1 MASYNKVMLM
11 GNLVR
16 DPELRVTPSGL
27 AICRCTIACS
37 RTVRSEKIEGG
48 SREETTF
55 VDVESFG
62 KQAETVAKYFT
73 KGRPIFVEGRL
84 RLNEW
89 QTPNGEKRSKLLVV
103 METFVF
109 VGPNNGTAYPDLTET
124 TSPSPPR
131 FFTGF
136 NNKTFTFAIIYFSK
150 ILHQNGTSSSSL
162 ALKGVSASGF
172 DSALS

>member
-27 AICRCTIACS
+27 SICRCTIACS

-62 KQAETVAKYFT
+62 KQAEIVAKHFT
-73 KGRPIFVEGRL
+73 KGKPIFVEGRL

-89 QTPNGEKRSKLLVV
+89 QTPNGEKRSKLQVV

-109 VGPNNGTAYPDLTET
+109 VGSNNSSIQHETKSEPATAFSYDKVET
-124 TSPSPPR
+124 KPEVETP
-131 FFTGF
+131 F
-136 NNKTFTFAIIYFSK
+136 NTNDDEDVPF
-150 ILHQNGTSSSSL
+150 
-162 ALKGVSASGF
+162 
-172 DSALS
+172 

>member
-73 KGRPIFVEGRL
+73 KGQRIGVCGSLQTRSYEYEGQKRTATEIVVDEVEFVESGASKK
-84 RLNEW
+84 EE
-89 QTPNGEKRSKLLVV
+89 EKPEQQKA
-103 METFVF
+103 E
-109 VGPNNGTAYPDLTET
+109 DLFKDE
-124 TSPSPPR
+124 
-131 FFTGF
+131 
-136 NNKTFTFAIIYFSK
+136 
-150 ILHQNGTSSSSL
+150 
-162 ALKGVSASGF
+162 LKDFKPLDDADLPF
-172 DSALS
+172 

>member
-1 MASYNKVMLM
+1 MASFNKVLLM

-27 AICRCTIACS
+27 SVCRITVACS
-37 RTVRSEKIEGG
+37 RTVRSEKAEGG

-62 KQAETVAKYFT
+62 KQAESVAKFFN

-89 QTPNGEKRSKLLVV
+89 TNQAGEKRSKLVIVL
-103 METFVF
+103 E
-109 VGPNNGTAYPDLTET
+109 N
-124 TSPSPPR
+124 
-131 FFTGF
+131 
-136 NNKTFTFAIIYFSK
+136 FTFIGSNPNYSRDGAPQHSDGASNKNNFASETAEP
-150 ILHQNGTSSSSL
+150 LN
-162 ALKGVSASGF
+162 SADEDVPF
-172 DSALS
+172 

>member
-16 DPELRVTPSGL
+16 DPELRVTTSGL

-73 KGRPIFVEGRL
+73 KGKPIFVEGRL

-89 QTPNGEKRSKLLVV
+89 QTPTGEKRSKLQVV
-103 METFVF
+103 MENFVF
-109 VGPNNGTAYPDLTET
+109 VGSNNSTVQHEAKTET
-124 TSPSPPR
+124 AAPFAYDKAESKPETETP
-131 FFTGF
+131 F
-136 NNKTFTFAIIYFSK
+136 N
-150 ILHQNGTSSSSL
+150 
-162 ALKGVSASGF
+162 ASDDEDVPF
-172 DSALS
+172 

>member
-73 KGRPIFVEGRL
+73 KGKPIFVEGRL

-109 VGPNNGTAYPDLTET
+109 VGPNTGTQQHETKTEAGPAPFSYDKVEAKPETET
-124 TSPSPPR
+124 P
-131 FFTGF
+131 F
-136 NNKTFTFAIIYFSK
+136 NTNDDEDVPF
-150 ILHQNGTSSSSL
+150 
-162 ALKGVSASGF
+162 
-172 DSALS
+172 

>member
-27 AICRCTIACS
+27 PICRCTIACS

-89 QTPNGEKRSKLLVV
+89 QTPTGEKRSKLQVV

-109 VGPNNGTAYPDLTET
+109 VGPNNGTAQHEAKTEAAAPFAYDKVEAKPEAET
-124 TSPSPPR
+124 PFNTSDDEDVP
-131 FFTGF
+131 F
-136 NNKTFTFAIIYFSK
+136 
-150 ILHQNGTSSSSL
+150 
-162 ALKGVSASGF
+162 
-172 DSALS
+172 

>member
-1 MASYNKVMLM
+1 MASFNKVMLM

-27 AICRCTIACS
+27 SICRCTIACS
-37 RTVRSEKIEGG
+37 RTVRSEKAENG

-62 KQAETVAKYFT
+62 KQAEVVAKYFT

-89 QTPNGEKRSKLLVV
+89 QTPNGEKRSKLQVV
-103 METFVF
+103 MENFVF
-109 VGPNNGTAYPDLTET
+109 VGTAANSGVQHESKTEGAA
-124 TSPSPPR
+124 P
-131 FFTGF
+131 
-136 NNKTFTFAIIYFSK
+136 FAYDKVEHKQEVDTPF
-150 ILHQNGTSSSSL
+150 
-162 ALKGVSASGF
+162 SASADEDVPF
-172 DSALS
+172 

>member
-1 MASYNKVMLM
+1 MASFNKVLLM

-27 AICRCTIACS
+27 SVCRITVACS
-37 RTVRSEKIEGG
+37 RTVRSEKAEGG

-62 KQAETVAKYFT
+62 KQAESVAKFFN

-89 QTPNGEKRSKLLVV
+89 TNQAGEKRSKLVIVL
-103 METFVF
+103 ENFTFV
-109 VGPNNGTAYPDLTET
+109 GSNPNYSRDGAPQHSDGASNKSNLASET
-124 TSPSPPR
+124 VEPL
-131 FFTGF
+131 
-136 NNKTFTFAIIYFSK
+136 N
-150 ILHQNGTSSSSL
+150 
-162 ALKGVSASGF
+162 SADEDVPF
-172 DSALS
+172 

>member
-1 MASYNKVMLM
+1 MASFNKVLLM

-27 AICRCTIACS
+27 SVCRITVACS
-37 RTVRSEKIEGG
+37 RTVRSEKAEGG

-62 KQAETVAKYFT
+62 KQAESVAKFFN

-89 QTPNGEKRSKLLVV
+89 TNQAGEKRSKLVIVL
-103 METFVF
+103 ENFTFV
-109 VGPNNGTAYPDLTET
+109 GSNPNYSRDG
-124 TSPSPPR
+124 
-131 FFTGF
+131 
-136 NNKTFTFAIIYFSK
+136 
-150 ILHQNGTSSSSL
+150 
-162 ALKGVSASGF
+162 ALQHSDGVSNKSNFASEVAEPLNAADEDVPF
-172 DSALS
+172 